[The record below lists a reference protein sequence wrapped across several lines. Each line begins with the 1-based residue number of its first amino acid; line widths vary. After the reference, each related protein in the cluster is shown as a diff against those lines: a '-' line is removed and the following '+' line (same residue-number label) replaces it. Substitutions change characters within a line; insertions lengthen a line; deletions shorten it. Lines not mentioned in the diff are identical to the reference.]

1 MRDMA
6 YLQQALTELGLE
18 MGLPALE
25 AGPGGEVQLRL
36 ESGALLGVSQSGEE
50 VVVHWAE
57 PVRHGAPALLLGAMR
72 RAGHANSAAQA
83 VQVGLRSVPAG
94 EWLVVAQRLPARE
107 VNAQRLREA
116 AQFLR
121 QWLSDVQ
128 SGA

>member
-1 MRDMA
+1 MA

-25 AGPGGEVQLRL
+25 AGPDGEVQLRL
-36 ESGALLGVSQSGEE
+36 ESGALLGVSPSGEE

-72 RAGHANSAAQA
+72 RAGQVSGAAQA

-94 EWLVVAQRLPARE
+94 EWLVVAVRLPARQAS
-107 VNAQRLREA
+107 AQRLREA
-116 AQFLR
+116 AHFLR

-128 SGA
+128 AEA